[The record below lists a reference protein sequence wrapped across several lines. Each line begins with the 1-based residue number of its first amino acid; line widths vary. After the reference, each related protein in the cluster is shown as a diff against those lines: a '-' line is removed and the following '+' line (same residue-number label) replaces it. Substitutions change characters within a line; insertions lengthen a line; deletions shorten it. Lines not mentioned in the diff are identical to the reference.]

1 MNWLSSLL
9 FNESVGRTVLIF
21 AFVIALGSMLGKLKF
36 KGISLGSTFVLFV
49 GIVVAHFG
57 FTVNPAIS
65 HFVKDFGLIL
75 FVFSIGLQVGPNFF
89 SSFKQSGLLLN
100 GLAVGSISLN
110 IITTIVIFYVFGN
123 VDFSMLVGIMQG
135 AVTNTPGLGAAQ
147 QALSQITPEGTPVP
161 SISLGYAVAYPMG
174 VIGIILGMVII
185 KRIFNIDFD
194 KERETTAVIEHEE
207 PARCSYRVT
216 AGSSV
221 IGMEIKE
228 ISRKFNKELVFAR
241 ISQNGNAFVPQGD
254 TKINE
259 GDLVRVIASKNIEN
273 ELDAIF
279 GEKLTTEV
287 LNEQTGELKSRKLLV
302 TNKRLDG
309 RSLHNLQLRKAFN
322 VSVTRIYRS
331 GVELVATPDLVL
343 HLGDKVKV
351 VGSDDNLD
359 LVERFIGNS
368 VKHLNEPHLTTI
380 FLGIFIGIIVGFIPI
395 AFPGMPQP
403 AKLGL
408 AGGPLIVSL
417 LIGAFGNKIGLTSYT
432 TQSANMMI
440 REIGISLFLAC
451 VGLEAG
457 EQFFQTLASG
467 DGLTWVGY
475 GLLITMIPMLT
486 ISFVARKFFHLNY
499 FTIIGMIS
507 GTNTNPPA
515 LYYSNM
521 TAENDRPSVAYSTVY
536 PLSMFLRILLAQTLI
551 LIFV

>member
-1 MNWLSSLL
+1 MNWFQSLL

-21 AFVIALGSMLGKLKF
+21 AFVIAVGSMLGKLKF

-57 FTVNPAIS
+57 FTLNPSIS
-65 HFVKDFGLIL
+65 HFMKDFGLIL

-100 GLAVGSISLN
+100 GLATGSICLN
-110 IITTIVIFYVFGN
+110 IIVTLLIFYLLGDI
-123 VDFSMLVGIMQG
+123 DFSMLIGVMQG

-147 QALSQITPEGTPVP
+147 QALNQINTTGDIP

-174 VIGIILGMVII
+174 VIGVILSMIVI
-185 KRIFNIDFD
+185 KNLFRINYDD
-194 KERETTAVIEHEE
+194 ERKQFAENKGEE
-207 PARCSYRVT
+207 PARCSYRV
-216 AGSSV
+216 SSEQV
-221 IGMEIKE
+221 IGKQIKE
-228 ISRKFNKELVFAR
+228 ISRQFNKEVIFAR
-241 ISQNGNAFVPQGD
+241 ISHDGEVFVPTGD
-254 TKINE
+254 TILQS
-259 GDLVRVIASKNIEN
+259 GDLVRIIAPKQREQ
-273 ELDAIF
+273 ELDSMF
-279 GEKLTTEV
+279 GEKIQNDLLNAQTE
-287 LNEQTGELKSRKLLV
+287 ELKQRKILI
-302 TNKRLDG
+302 TNKRLEG
-309 RSLHNLQLRKAFN
+309 KSLHNLQLRKSFN
-322 VSVTRIYRS
+322 VNVTRVFRS

-343 HLGDKVKV
+343 HLGDKVKI
-351 VGSDDNLD
+351 VGTEENMS
-359 LVERFIGNS
+359 LVEKFLGNS
-368 VKHLNEPHLTTI
+368 VKHLNEPHLSTIFIGI
-380 FLGIFIGIIVGFIPI
+380 FLGIIVGYIPI

-417 LIGAFGNKIGLTSYT
+417 LMGAFGNKIGLTCYT
-432 TQSANMMI
+432 TQSANLML

-457 EQFFQTLASG
+457 EHFVDTLING
-467 DGLTWVGY
+467 DGLKWVCY
-475 GLLITMIPMLT
+475 GLLITIIPVLT
-486 ISFVARKFFHLNY
+486 IGIIARKVFKLNY

-521 TAENDRPSVAYSTVY
+521 MAENDRPSVAYSTVY
-536 PLSMFLRILLAQTLI
+536 PLSMFLRIVLAQTLI

>member
-1 MNWLSSLL
+1 MNWFQSLL

-21 AFVIALGSMLGKLKF
+21 AFVIAVGSMLGKLKF

-57 FTVNPAIS
+57 FTLNPSIS
-65 HFVKDFGLIL
+65 HFMKDFGLIL

-100 GLAVGSISLN
+100 GLATGSICLN
-110 IITTIVIFYVFGN
+110 IIVTLLIFYLLGDI
-123 VDFSMLVGIMQG
+123 DFSMLIGVMQG

-147 QALSQITPEGTPVP
+147 QALNQINTTGDMP

-174 VIGIILGMVII
+174 VIGVILSMIVI
-185 KRIFNIDFD
+185 KNLFRINYND
-194 KERETTAVIEHEE
+194 ERKQFAENKGEE
-207 PARCSYRVT
+207 PARCSYRV
-216 AGSSV
+216 SSEKV
-221 IGMEIKE
+221 IGKQIKE
-228 ISRKFNKELVFAR
+228 ISRYFNKEVIFAR
-241 ISQNGNAFVPQGD
+241 ISHNGEVFVPTGD
-254 TKINE
+254 TMLQN
-259 GDLVRVIASKNIEN
+259 GDLVRVIAPKQLEQ
-273 ELDAIF
+273 ELDSMF
-279 GEKLTTEV
+279 GEKIQNDLLNAQTE
-287 LNEQTGELKSRKLLV
+287 ELKQRKILI
-302 TNKRLDG
+302 TNKRLEG
-309 RSLHNLQLRKAFN
+309 KSLHNLQLRKSFN
-322 VSVTRIYRS
+322 VNVTRVFRS

-343 HLGDKVKV
+343 HLGDKVKI
-351 VGSDDNLD
+351 VGTEENMS
-359 LVERFIGNS
+359 LVEKFLGNS
-368 VKHLNEPHLTTI
+368 VKHLNEPHLSTIFIGI
-380 FLGIFIGIIVGFIPI
+380 FLGIIVGYIPI

-417 LIGAFGNKIGLTSYT
+417 LMGAFGNKIGLTCYT
-432 TQSANMMI
+432 TQSANLML

-457 EQFFQTLASG
+457 EHFVDTLING
-467 DGLTWVGY
+467 DGLKWVCY
-475 GLLITMIPMLT
+475 GLLITIIPVLT
-486 ISFVARKFFHLNY
+486 IGIIARKVFKLNY

-521 TAENDRPSVAYSTVY
+521 IAENDRPSVAYSTVY
-536 PLSMFLRILLAQTLI
+536 PLSMFLRIVLAQTLI

>member
-1 MNWLSSLL
+1 MNWFQSLL

-21 AFVIALGSMLGKLKF
+21 AFVIAVGSMLGKLKF

-57 FTVNPAIS
+57 FTLNPAIS
-65 HFVKDFGLIL
+65 HFMKDFGLIL

-100 GLAVGSISLN
+100 GLATGSICLN
-110 IITTIVIFYVFGN
+110 IIVTLLIFYLLGDI
-123 VDFSMLVGIMQG
+123 DFSMLIGVMQG

-147 QALSQITPEGTPVP
+147 QALNQINTTGDMP

-174 VIGIILGMVII
+174 VIGVILSMIVI
-185 KRIFNIDFD
+185 KNLFRINYDD
-194 KERETTAVIEHEE
+194 ERKQFAENKGEE
-207 PARCSYRVT
+207 PARCSYRV
-216 AGSSV
+216 SSEQV
-221 IGMEIKE
+221 IGKQIKE
-228 ISRKFNKELVFAR
+228 ISRQFNKEVIFAR
-241 ISQNGNAFVPQGD
+241 ISHDGEVFVPTGD
-254 TKINE
+254 TILQS
-259 GDLVRVIASKNIEN
+259 GDLVRIIAPKQREQ
-273 ELDAIF
+273 ELDSMF
-279 GEKLTTEV
+279 GEKIQNDLLNAQTE
-287 LNEQTGELKSRKLLV
+287 ELKQRKILI
-302 TNKRLDG
+302 TNKRLEG
-309 RSLHNLQLRKAFN
+309 KSLHNLQLRKSFN
-322 VSVTRIYRS
+322 VNVTRVFRS

-343 HLGDKVKV
+343 HLGDKVKI
-351 VGSDDNLD
+351 VGTEENMS
-359 LVERFIGNS
+359 LVEKFLGNS
-368 VKHLNEPHLTTI
+368 VKHLNEPHLSTIFIGI
-380 FLGIFIGIIVGFIPI
+380 FLGIIVGYIPI

-417 LIGAFGNKIGLTSYT
+417 LMGAFGNKIGLTCYT
-432 TQSANMMI
+432 TQSANLML

-457 EQFFQTLASG
+457 EHFVDTLING
-467 DGLTWVGY
+467 DGLKWVCY
-475 GLLITMIPMLT
+475 GLLITIIPVLT
-486 ISFVARKFFHLNY
+486 IGIIARKVFKLNY

-521 TAENDRPSVAYSTVY
+521 MAENDRPSVAYSTVY
-536 PLSMFLRILLAQTLI
+536 PLSMFLRIVLAQTLI